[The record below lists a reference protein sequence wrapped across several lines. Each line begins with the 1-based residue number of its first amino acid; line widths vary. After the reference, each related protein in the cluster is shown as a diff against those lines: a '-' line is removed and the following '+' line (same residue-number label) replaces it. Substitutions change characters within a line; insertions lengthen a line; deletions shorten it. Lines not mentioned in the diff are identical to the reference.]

1 MIIIILAIFSG
12 IVLYYILTNVAEN
25 IKKIVPA
32 RISENNNFFEEKS
45 LKLLSIEPYNPTEE
59 PTEEP
64 SIIVKEPY
72 FNVSKIKNF
81 FNPGDGAR
89 KFIFRPRTLEEY
101 IGQEK
106 AKKLIRLNI
115 KKILELKPVHILIS
129 GHRGCGKTTLTH
141 IIKNKLNANMIERI
155 GGELTNPEQIVD
167 LVNEINVSEGRIILF
182 IDEIHA
188 LDAKL
193 CETFYPIM
201 EDFKIAGREIKPF
214 IFIGATTE
222 KNILMKKVAPF
233 VDRFQVQVELEKYSE
248 EDIVAILKQYKEQ
261 LFPNKELSNINYYII
276 AKNSRLTP
284 RMGITL
290 LEDNL
295 IEKDIRQV
303 LECHRIVKNGIT
315 DIDLKIL
322 QILEENNR
330 PIGSK
335 SLSRM
340 IGISQAD
347 YEQVY
352 ENFLTEQEYIIP
364 TSRGRV
370 LGEKG
375 KLLLE
380 SIKEKL

>member
-1 MIIIILAIFSG
+1 MVILLVIFSS
-12 IVLYYILTNVAEN
+12 ILIFYILNGLS
-25 IKKIVPA
+25 KKN
-32 RISENNNFFEEKS
+32 ELEEKNFPAS
-45 LKLLSIEPYNPTEE
+45 PIKFLSIEPYSDNSEY
-59 PTEEP
+59 EP

-72 FNVSKIKNF
+72 FNPTKIKNF
-81 FNPGDGAR
+81 EKTPDAK

-101 IGQEK
+101 IGQDK

-115 KKILELKPVHILIS
+115 RKIKELKPVHILIS

-141 IIKNKLNANMIERI
+141 IIKNLLNGKMIERI
-155 GGELTNPEQIVD
+155 GGELSNPEQIVD
-167 LVNEINVSEGRIILF
+167 LINEINVSEGRVILF

-188 LDAKL
+188 LNPKL

-201 EDFKIAGREIKPF
+201 EDFKIAGREVKPF

-233 VDRFQVQVELEKYSE
+233 VDRFQVQVELEKYT
-248 EDIVAILKQYKEQ
+248 EDDIIAILKQYKEQ
-261 LFPNKELSNINYYII
+261 LFPNREISPINYRII
-276 AKNSRLTP
+276 AKNSRFTP
-284 RMGITL
+284 RVAITL

-295 IEKDIRQV
+295 IEKDIREV

-315 DIDLKIL
+315 EIDLKIL

-330 PIGSK
+330 PIGAK

-352 ENFLTEQEYIIP
+352 ESFLTEQEYIIP

-380 SIKEKL
+380 TLKERSKNV